1 MRKENK
7 FVYFGNNITVIVT
20 DKVLIRADIPVSLQ
34 EISTYLR
41 KECDLPTPTQTDIPH
56 YEKNELHVGDT
67 NVARRSRIFA
77 LPLDEASAIAWAFAN

>member
-7 FVYFGNNITVIVT
+7 FVYFGNNITVIVS

-41 KECDLPTPTQTDIPH
+41 KECDFPTPAHTEIPR
-56 YEKNELHVGDT
+56 YEKNELHVGNT
-67 NVARRSRIFA
+67 NVARKSRFFSITF
-77 LPLDEASAIAWAFAN
+77 DDASAIAWAFAN